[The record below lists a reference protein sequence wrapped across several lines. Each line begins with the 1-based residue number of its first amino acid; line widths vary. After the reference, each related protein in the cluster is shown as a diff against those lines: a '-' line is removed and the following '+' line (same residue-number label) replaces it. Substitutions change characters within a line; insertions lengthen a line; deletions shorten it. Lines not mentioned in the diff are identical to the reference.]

1 MPPEFQ
7 IVVLDMTLEEQM
19 ERVRKRHA
27 GDERMVEF
35 AKVRD
40 IKTSYILGQGRHA
53 DRFLIF
59 WCIGSTTS

>member
-7 IVVLDMTLEEQM
+7 IVVLDMSLEEQM

-35 AKVRD
+35 AKVTDMIHSKRP
-40 IKTSYILGQGRHA
+40 GR
-53 DRFLIF
+53 
-59 WCIGSTTS
+59 G

>member
-27 GDERMVEF
+27 GDERMVEL

-40 IKTSYILGQGRHA
+40 MWISYIL
-53 DRFLIF
+53 
-59 WCIGSTTS
+59 